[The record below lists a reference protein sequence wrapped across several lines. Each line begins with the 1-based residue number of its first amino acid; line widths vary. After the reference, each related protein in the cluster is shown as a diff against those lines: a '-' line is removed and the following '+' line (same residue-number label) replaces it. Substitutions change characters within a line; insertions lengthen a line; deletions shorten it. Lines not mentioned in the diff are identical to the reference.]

1 MKEEKN
7 KITKK
12 KMMNVYTLVNV
23 ISIGMN
29 TEKWLNIILKEKKKY
44 VFY

>member
-23 ISIGMN
+23 VLIGMN
-29 TEKWLNIILKEKKKY
+29 TEK
-44 VFY
+44 

>member
-1 MKEEKN
+1 MKNIKRSFKMKEEKN
-7 KITKK
+7 KITKKK

-29 TEKWLNIILKEKKKY
+29 TEK
-44 VFY
+44 

>member
-29 TEKWLNIILKEKKKY
+29 TEK
-44 VFY
+44 